1 MIFSYEKIFFNKLK
15 KGLKL
20 SKRILNFSD
29 DVDLKLQEL
38 KQELQMPINKIITMI
53 VNEKLEDLNLLKKE
67 YVEDLKNDNSQNE
80 IEIRFRIKENEKI
93 FLEKQMKRTGN
104 NSLTSEI
111 KYRLLNSIY
120 KNKYFL
126 PLELGMLNNLN
137 NQIKTVGVNINQI
150 LKKINLKKD
159 LENIDYDNFINNINE
174 VNIKI
179 VEITNEIKNILKS
192 ADKRK

>member
-1 MIFSYEKIFFNKLK
+1 M
-15 KGLKL
+15 

-29 DVDLKLQEL
+29 EVDLKLQEL

-67 YVEDLKNDNSQNE
+67 YVEDLKIANSKNDIQVK
-80 IEIRFRIKENEKI
+80 FRINENEKI

-126 PLELGMLNNLN
+126 PIELEKLNNLN
-137 NQIKTVGVNINQI
+137 IQIKKIGVNINQI

-179 VEITNEIKNILKS
+179 DEITNEIKNTLKFAS
-192 ADKRK
+192 KRD